1 MENMVGRRSALL
13 TVEQQLEGQT
23 LVSLETQDD
32 FAQDDI
38 LIYLSEHFPDW
49 LSVLR
54 LLSKEQQE
62 MLLSYY
68 LLSKTQSTLA
78 KLLGAT
84 QTVVSFRIRMSVRL
98 IGALLMWG
106 GAPSVKI
113 MKPLLV
119 KSGHQDLLVKIGLAE
134 AIWEYDR
141 CRSFKRHGSAGN
153 VSREKFSNN

>member
-1 MENMVGRRSALL
+1 MENSFYMENMVGRRSALL
-13 TVEQQLEGQT
+13 TIEEQLEGQT

-32 FAQDDI
+32 FDQEDI
-38 LIYLSEHFPDW
+38 LVYLSGHFSNW

-54 LLSKEQQE
+54 LLTKEQQE

-98 IGALLMWG
+98 RGALLMWG

-119 KSGHQDLLVKIGLAE
+119 KSGHQEV
-134 AIWEYDR
+134 
-141 CRSFKRHGSAGN
+141 
-153 VSREKFSNN
+153 VS